1 MLCFSLFLSSLTL
14 IGAAVSAVY
23 RLFPAVGALSPLWS
37 SVVFGGLS
45 GGLSAAGAAWV
56 WGRLAPTFEEE
67 GVGQR
72 LLNSLSVGLG
82 GIVVGIVLVYAIRL
96 AIPVSTSSRIAQGIL
111 LAGCSLLGLRIG
123 FLVQEPIVGW
133 RADSAAMRTH
143 RGSLPKKILDTS
155 IIIDGRIG
163 SLLAT
168 GFIEGEILVPEFVL
182 SELQNIADS
191 SNSLRRRKGRRGLD
205 VLNQL
210 MQDESVPIRVV
221 TQDYPMIREV
231 DRKLIH
237 LAKDESAVL
246 ITTDYNLN
254 RVAQVEGVAILNVNE
269 LSNAVKPRY
278 IPGEDISVEIIDRG
292 EEINQGVGY
301 LDDGTMVVV
310 ENGRRHIGRTIKAVV
325 KSTLQ
330 TDAGRMLFV
339 EPAGEHARWEQS

>member
-1 MLCFSLFLSSLTL
+1 MWYSLLFLLSLTF
-14 IGAAVSAVY
+14 IGAAISVVY
-23 RLFPAVGALSPLWS
+23 QLFPPFGFMSMLWSNVIIGGISGGILATGIALIWKRLSP
-37 SVVFGGLS
+37 
-45 GGLSAAGAAWV
+45 A
-56 WGRLAPTFEEE
+56 FEEE
-67 GVGQR
+67 GAEHRV
-72 LLNSLSVGLG
+72 LNSLLVGLG
-82 GIVVGIVLVYAIRL
+82 GTVVGVIFYYAI
-96 AIPVSTSSRIAQGIL
+96 AMAFPASDGARIAQGAFL
-111 LAGCSLLGLRIG
+111 MGSCLLGLRIG
-123 FLVQEPIVGW
+123 FLINTPVG
-133 RADSAAMRTH
+133 RTRGDHANSRNQRGAA
-143 RGSLPKKILDTS
+143 PKKILDTS

-168 GFIEGEILVPEFVL
+168 GFVEGEILVPEFVL
-182 SELQNIADS
+182 DELQNIADS

-210 MQDESVPIRVV
+210 MQDENVPIRV
-221 TQDYPMIREV
+221 TTRDYPTIREV

-254 RVAQVEGVAILNVNE
+254 RVAQVEGVSILNVNE
-269 LSNAVKPRY
+269 LSNAVKPRF

-339 EPAGEHARWEQS
+339 EPESDHSRWER

>member
-1 MLCFSLFLSSLTL
+1 MTFT
-14 IGAAVSAVY
+14 GAAISVAY
-23 RLFPAVGALSPLWS
+23 QLFPSFGFMPMLWS
-37 SVVFGGLS
+37 NAIFGGIS
-45 GGLSAAGAAWV
+45 GGILAAVITFIWRQLS
-56 WGRLAPTFEEE
+56 PTFEEE
-67 GVGQR
+67 GAEYR
-72 LLNSLSVGLG
+72 LLNSLFVGLG
-82 GIVVGIVLVYAIRL
+82 GTVVGIIFYYAI
-96 AIPVSTSSRIAQGIL
+96 ATAFPSSDGARIAQGAL
-111 LAGCSLLGLRIG
+111 LIGSSLLGLRVG
-123 FLVQEPIVGW
+123 FLINTPIG
-133 RADSAAMRTH
+133 RT
-143 RGSLPKKILDTS
+143 RRDQGNPRNRRRTAPKKILDTS

-168 GFIEGEILVPEFVL
+168 GFVEGEILVPEFVL
-182 SELQNIADS
+182 GELQNIADS
-191 SNSLRRRKGRRGLD
+191 SNGLRRRKGRRGLD

-210 MQDESVPIRVV
+210 MQDESIPIRVI
-221 TQDYPMIREV
+221 TRDYPTIREV

-254 RVAQVEGVAILNVNE
+254 RVAQVEGVSILNVNE
-269 LSNAVKPRY
+269 LSNAVKPRF

-339 EPAGEHARWEQS
+339 EPEGEHSRWER